1 MPGARSPGSGRQ
13 PSHQE
18 RTTPAEE
25 SQQKLS
31 GAELRR
37 SCDGVAT
44 KQERR
49 DHAPAQS
56 EATRRSGA
64 PEERISPEGLAATG
78 RTAKARAE
86 RAQAHR
92 TTEEPTERWKNRSP
106 QPPHERKKNAQRS
119 LVIKPR
125 GERPRAGEVSACA
138 GRFRPTAERRGMPG
152 GGRDARG
159 RSTAGE
165 EKRGTSERA
174 RRAPRPN
181 APRPGRPRGTRE
193 NVGRCVAKGGKAAHQ
208 FTTLTD

>member
-1 MPGARSPGSGRQ
+1 M
-13 PSHQE
+13 
-18 RTTPAEE
+18 
-25 SQQKLS
+25 S
-31 GAELRR
+31 GAERQRR
-37 SCDGVAT
+37 SNGVAT
-44 KQERR
+44 EKERR
-49 DHAPAQS
+49 DHVPAQS

-78 RTAKARAE
+78 RTAIARAE
-86 RAQAHR
+86 RTQPHR

-106 QPPHERKKNAQRS
+106 QPPHKRKNNAQRS
-119 LVIKPR
+119 LEIKPW

-159 RSTAGE
+159 RSTTGE

-193 NVGRCVAKGGKAAHQ
+193 NVGRWLTTGGKVPHQ

>member
-1 MPGARSPGSGRQ
+1 MPAR
-13 PSHQE
+13 
-18 RTTPAEE
+18 
-25 SQQKLS
+25 S
-31 GAELRR
+31 GAERQR

-49 DHAPAQS
+49 DHTPAQS

-64 PEERISPEGLAATG
+64 PEERISPKGPAATG
-78 RTAKARAE
+78 RTATARAE

-92 TTEEPTERWKNRSP
+92 TKQEPAERWKNRSP
-106 QPPHERKKNAQRS
+106 QQPHRRKNNPKRG
-119 LVIKPR
+119 LEIKPWGAKR
-125 GERPRAGEVSACA
+125 GLAEVCALRRTISA
-138 GRFRPTAERRGMPG
+138 REKRRGMPG

-193 NVGRCVAKGGKAAHQ
+193 NVGRWLTAGGKVPHQ
-208 FTTLTD
+208 FTYLNR